1 MISVAQDVLTMIMAG
16 GRGERLF
23 PLTRDVAKPAV
34 TFGGSYKIIDFTL
47 SNCFNSGFRRVYL
60 LTQFS
65 NVTMNRHLRR
75 AWDSVFRNDLDEF
88 LEALPPQH
96 HSVEDWYHGTADSIF
111 QNLNV
116 LQKHR
121 PERVLILS
129 GDHVYKMN
137 YAEMLQAHVAA
148 SAELTIAGVETD
160 RMRARDFGVMEADG
174 ENRVLR
180 FVEKPKAPPGI
191 PANPEKSLVS
201 MGIYVFNTVK
211 LVREL
216 IRNAKDCHSNHDFGK
231 DIIPAMIGQ
240 GDRVYVHSFRDGCT
254 GSPKYWRDI
263 GTLDSYFTCNLDLL
277 APQLEI
283 DLYDLHW
290 PIRTYVGPHPPA
302 RIVDSTVDFTKKGAA
317 EHSLISQGCV
327 VSGGR
332 VERSVL
338 SPEVRV
344 HTGAHVSQCILTEG
358 VDVGRGAAIRKTI
371 VCPGVRI
378 PDGIKVGYDRDA
390 DRRLFTVTEQGV
402 VVIPEE
408 YAW

>member
-1 MISVAQDVLTMIMAG
+1 MSSAAEDVLTMIMAG

-23 PLTRDVAKPAV
+23 PLTSDVAKPAV

-47 SNCFNSGFRRVYL
+47 SNCFNSGIRLVYL
-60 LTQFS
+60 LTQYS
-65 NVTMNRHLRR
+65 NMTMIRHLRR
-75 AWDSVFRNDLDEF
+75 AWDSIFRNDLGEF

-96 HSVEDWYHGTADSIF
+96 RSTEDWYHGTADSIF
-111 QNLNV
+111 QNINV

-129 GDHVYKMN
+129 GDHVYRMN

-148 SAELTIAGVETD
+148 SAELTIGGVETD
-160 RMRARDFGVMEADG
+160 RGRARDFGVMEVDG

-180 FVEKPKAPPGI
+180 FVEKPKAPPAI
-191 PANPEKSLVS
+191 PTNPEKSLVS

-216 IRNAKDCHSNHDFGK
+216 IRDAKDRRSSHDFGK
-231 DIIPAMIGQ
+231 DIIPAMIGR
-240 GDRVYVHSFRDGCT
+240 GDRVYVHPFRDGSG
-254 GSPKYWRDI
+254 GSPRYWRDI

-277 APQLEI
+277 VPQPDI
-283 DLYDLHW
+283 DLHDRHW
-290 PIRTYVGPHPPA
+290 PIRTCVGPYPPA
-302 RIVDSTVDFTKKGAA
+302 RIVDSTFDFTEKGMAVQ
-317 EHSLISQGCV
+317 SLISQGCV

-332 VERSVL
+332 VDRSVL
-338 SPEVRV
+338 SPGVQV
-344 HTGAHVSQCILTEG
+344 HTGANVSECILTEG
-358 VDVGRGAAIRKTI
+358 VDVGRGAAIRSTI

-378 PDGIKVGYDRDA
+378 PDGTKVGYDRDA
-390 DRRLFTVTEQGV
+390 DRRRFTVTEQGI
-402 VVIPEE
+402 VVIPKE

>member
-1 MISVAQDVLTMIMAG
+1 MSSVAQDVLTLIMAG
-16 GRGERLF
+16 GRGERLY

-34 TFGGSYKIIDFTL
+34 TFAGSYKIIDFTL
-47 SNCFNSGFRRVYL
+47 SNCFNSGIRQIYL
-60 LTQFS
+60 LTQYS
-65 NVTMNRHLRR
+65 NLTMNRHLRR
-75 AWDSVFRNDLDEF
+75 VWDSLFRNDLDEF
-88 LEALPPQH
+88 LEALPPQNR
-96 HSVEDWYHGTADSIF
+96 SAEDWYHGTADSIF
-111 QNLNV
+111 QNINV

-137 YAEMLQAHVAA
+137 YADMTQAHVAA
-148 SAELTIAGVETD
+148 RAELTIGGVETD
-160 RMRARDFGVMEADG
+160 RARARDFGVMEVDG

-180 FVEKPKAPPGI
+180 FVEKPKAPPTL
-191 PANPEKSLVS
+191 PANPEKSIVS

-216 IRNAKDCHSNHDFGK
+216 IRDAKDRRSSHDFGK

-240 GDRVYVHSFRDGCT
+240 GDRVYVHPFRNADS
-254 GSPKYWRDI
+254 GSPRYWRDI

-277 APQLEI
+277 APQPEM
-283 DLYDLHW
+283 DLYDRHW
-290 PIRTYVGPHPPA
+290 PIRACASAHPPA
-302 RIVDSTVDFTKKGAA
+302 RIADSVLDFTGKGTV

-327 VSGGR
+327 VAGGR
-332 VERSVL
+332 VDRSVL

-344 HTGAHVSQCILTEG
+344 HPGAHVSECILTEG
-358 VDVGRGAAIRKTI
+358 VDVGRGAAIRRTI

-378 PDGIKVGYDRDA
+378 PDGIKVGYDPDG
-390 DRRLFTVTEQGV
+390 DRRLFTVTDQGV

-408 YAW
+408 YSW